1 MASNTQIPETR
12 QEYLGAIPLLMSYFD
27 RLHIKDIVDQAL
39 PVAGQAHVTHGESV
53 IAMLLAMFLREHRLY
68 QVDERLKDI
77 DLAGLLRHQGLTAD
91 QFTDNRLGWSL
102 DALYGNTAR
111 LYASVIFAAIKTFG
125 LKIKRLHADFTS
137 IVLHGAYPGS
147 ESPLSGL
154 LQPPVPARGFSKDH
168 RPDLLQLV
176 WGLVMSEEGVPLIGN
191 FENGNAAEPELFRK
205 QMVQLA
211 GMLEDLRSDEA
222 VMIGDSKLCS
232 IATMAQAADL
242 KMPILTLIPETW
254 NLRAEAID
262 HACKQKDL
270 PVLMVTEEGEEYRGT
285 SWDIPVLIEEPG
297 KPGRSVWLR
306 VMAVYSSQLSKQ
318 KAAGRLNA
326 RKKEEERLKTWAQKL
341 EGREF
346 ACEADARKIVSHE
359 WKATKAQYHS
369 MSFDIIQE
377 EKPEKRRPGRPP
389 KGASAKST
397 PIWRVRL
404 NVSGQGSISAEGLD
418 PDGFFV
424 LLTTVTDRR
433 KMSDV
438 QMLTLYKEQKTVEI
452 GFHWL
457 KGPMAMGPI
466 FLKTPERIQAMG
478 FIFLLA
484 LLTGALIQRD
494 LRKSLRKR
502 GGTVAYL
509 GHKRTDAPT
518 WNSILTLFDAIRA
531 TQIRIDGVWHRILH
545 LFDKDHQEV
554 LTLLNLEN
562 IYENNSCHVYS

>member
-1 MASNTQIPETR
+1 MASNNRIPETR

-39 PVAGQAHVTHGESV
+39 PVAGQAHVSHGESV

-77 DLAGLLRHQGLTAD
+77 DLAALLGHQGLTAD
-91 QFTDNRLGWSL
+91 QFNDNRLGWSL
-102 DALYGNTAR
+102 DKLYGNTAQ

-125 LKIKRLHADFTS
+125 LKIKRFHADFTS
-137 IVLHGAYPGS
+137 IVLHGSYPGS
-147 ESPLSGL
+147 ESGLPGL
-154 LQPPVPARGFSKDH
+154 LQPPIPARGFSKDH

-176 WGLVMSEEGVPLIGN
+176 WGLVTSEEGVPILGN

-205 QMVQLA
+205 QMLQLA
-211 GMLEDLRSDEA
+211 GILENLRAEGA
-222 VMIGDSKLCS
+222 VMIGDSKLCT

-242 KMPILTLIPETW
+242 KMPILTLTPETW
-254 NLRAEAID
+254 NLRAEAIE
-262 HACKQKDL
+262 HACKMKEL
-270 PVLMVTEEGEEYRGT
+270 PLLMVTEEGEEYRGA
-285 SWDIPVLIEEPG
+285 SWDIPVLIEESG
-297 KPGRSVWLR
+297 KPCRSARLR
-306 VMAVYSSQLSKQ
+306 VMAVYSSQLAKQ
-318 KAAGRLNA
+318 KAVSRLRA
-326 RKKEEERLKTWAQKL
+326 SKKEETRLKAWSQKL
-341 EGREF
+341 EAREF
-346 ACEADARKIVSHE
+346 ACEADAMKVLNHE
-359 WKATKAQYHS
+359 WKAAKAMYYS
-369 MSFDIIQE
+369 MSYDIIRE
-377 EKPEKRRPGRPP
+377 EKLEKRRPGRPT
-389 KGASAKST
+389 KGASVKSKS
-397 PIWRVRL
+397 IWRVRMNL
-404 NVSGQGSISAEGLD
+404 SEKASIHPEGVD

-424 LLTTVTDRR
+424 LMTTVTDRR

-509 GHKRTDAPT
+509 GHKRTEAPT
-518 WNSILTLFDAIRA
+518 WNSILTLFDSIRA
-531 TQIRIDGVWHRILH
+531 TQVRIDGVWHRILH
-545 LFDKDHQEV
+545 LFNEDHQEI
-554 LTLLNLEN
+554 LTLLNLEH